1 MRVLI
6 VGNRGGTNIG
16 GCFERAAQE
25 MGLQTRI
32 LEMRLATDAP
42 AWLRRFNWWF
52 RGKRPTWLHWFSHE
66 VLETCREWHPDQLVA
81 TGIAPIAGRALRDM
95 AALGIRTVNYLTDDP
110 WNPAHTA
117 PWFLDSLPSYD
128 RIFSLRR
135 SNMEELSRLGCP
147 RVSYLPFAYA
157 PELHYP
163 ESCAS
168 EQERKRFSSDVAFV
182 GSGDPDRVPYVA
194 ALIRAKF
201 NVGLYG
207 SFWERYPETRGY
219 SRGQVD
225 VRTLR
230 LALGETKVA
239 LCLVRRANRD
249 GNSMRTFEVPAI
261 GACML
266 AEDTAEHRDIFGDD
280 GKTVVYFRDIG
291 DMLSKV
297 RWLLLNEP
305 DRKRLAAAAHALVT
319 GGGNTYR
326 DRLMAML
333 EPGMSSPGGRDEGLG
348 TGAAWS

>member
-25 MGLQTRI
+25 LGLQTHI

-42 AWLRRFNWWF
+42 VWLRRFNWWF

-66 VLETCREWHPDQLVA
+66 VLKTCREWHPDQLVA
-81 TGIAPIAGRALRDM
+81 TGIAPITGRALRDI

-117 PWFLDSLPSYD
+117 PWSLESLPCYHHT
-128 RIFSLRR
+128 FSLRR

-163 ESCAS
+163 ESRAS
-168 EQERKRFSSDVAFV
+168 EQERRLFASDVAFV

-194 ALIRAKF
+194 ALIEAKF

-249 GNSMRTFEVPAI
+249 GNSMRTFEAPAI

-266 AEDTAEHRDIFGDD
+266 TEDTAEHREIFGRE
-280 GKTVVYFRDIG
+280 GEAVVYFRNIG
-291 DMLSKV
+291 EMLKKM
-297 RWLLLNEP
+297 RWLVMNDQE
-305 DRKRLAAAAHALVT
+305 RKRLAMAAHNLIVN
-319 GGGNTYR
+319 GQNTYK
-326 DRLMAML
+326 DRLLAML
-333 EPGMSSPGGRDEGLG
+333 EMDECGHGIKELELG
-348 TGAAWS
+348 V

>member
-25 MGLQTRI
+25 LGLQTHI
-32 LEMRLATDAP
+32 LETRLATDAP

-66 VLETCREWHPDQLVA
+66 VLKTCREWHPDQLVA
-81 TGIAPIAGRALRDM
+81 TGIAPITGRALRDI

-117 PWFLDSLPSYD
+117 LWFLESLPSYD

-135 SNMEELSRLGCP
+135 SNMEELSRLGCR

-163 ESCAS
+163 ESCGS

-194 ALIRAKF
+194 ALIGARF

-207 SFWERYPETRGY
+207 SFWEHYPETRGY

-249 GNSMRTFEVPAI
+249 GNSMRTFEAPAI

-266 AEDTAEHRDIFGDD
+266 TEDTAEHREIFGEE
-280 GKTVVYFRDIG
+280 GKAVVYFRTIPE
-291 DMLSKV
+291 MVEKL
-297 RWLLLNEP
+297 RWLLDHE
-305 DRKRLAAAAHALVT
+305 DERRKLAEAAHTLIVN
-319 GGGNTYR
+319 GGNTYK
-326 DRLMAML
+326 DRLVMML
-333 EPGMSSPGGRDEGLG
+333 AVKGN
-348 TGAAWS
+348 GAK